1 MFFFFEVL
9 CYVWHDVN
17 MRINI
22 DIMHDEWTLKNRNEN
37 ICKNKITEACKVL
50 VIQVDRA
57 YCVYFGGPAVTQ
69 NALVK

>member
-1 MFFFFEVL
+1 MFFFFFEVL

-50 VIQVDRA
+50 VMQVKLIVCTSKDQQQLK
-57 YCVYFGGPAVTQ
+57 VFF
-69 NALVK
+69 VK